1 LTVIRENERIFSTLK
16 KGDMFHVLAFNPH
29 PLLRQCVDSYLIISV
44 DRPEGGYVEHS
55 FLPHTTQNLVFSLKP
70 GSQVYDCLHSEFTAR
85 HFITGPND
93 QPRRVRLYDG
103 MKNLVIHFKP
113 GGMFKLFQLP
123 AYYFYNKS
131 RDANQFLGKQIQ
143 EIARQL
149 SETGLSEKIELLDTW
164 LIAHLQKERKTDRN
178 IDEAIRLIE
187 RRKGN
192 ISIRELEQE
201 TFTTKRTLERRFQE
215 QVGLQ
220 PKTFARLV
228 RFNEV
233 IRFVEANLNLKW
245 RQLADKFGYYDQSHF
260 IHEFKTLTGTVPHDF
275 PTRQTRLEK
284 FG

>member
-1 LTVIRENERIFSTLK
+1 
-16 KGDMFHVLAFNPH
+16 MFHVLAFNPN

-44 DRPEGGYVEHS
+44 DQPEGHYVEKN
-55 FLPHTTQNLVFSLKP
+55 FLPHTTQNLVFSLNP
-70 GSQVYDCLHSEFTAR
+70 GSQVYDGLHSEFTAR

-93 QPRRVRLYDG
+93 QPCRVRIFNGLKC
-103 MKNLVIHFKP
+103 MVIHFKP

-123 AYYFYNKS
+123 AFYFNNKS
-131 RDANQFLGKQIQ
+131 RDAEQFLGKQIR
-143 EIARQL
+143 EISRQL
-149 SETGLSEKIELLDTW
+149 SETSLSEKIELLDSW
-164 LIAHLQKERKTDRN
+164 LSAHLQKGKNTGRN

-201 TFTTKRTLERRFQE
+201 TFTTKRTLERRFQQ

-233 IRFVEANLNLKW
+233 IRFAESNVSVKW
-245 RQLADKFGYYDQSHF
+245 RQLADRFGYYDQSHF
-260 IHEFKTLTGTVPHDF
+260 IHEFKTLTGGLPHDF
-275 PTRQTRLEK
+275 TTLETRLEK
-284 FG
+284 LE